1 MTSASM
7 GKFLAGLGLIEAF
20 LAFAL
25 LAGCNNQSSSR
36 IGQPHQLKRSELSDS
51 ERKYGIA
58 PIPDKSVTY
67 QPDVIVVGGGAAA
80 IRAESSNGFEW
91 TIDAKAPHA
100 ADLAVGK
107 VLFMTNRAVGRV
119 LDVHSSGGDLIV
131 VVGPVDITEL
141 VKEAHIHITDMP
153 IDFSE
158 ALPYRSPDFPGQA
171 IASLRHIQ
179 QNAFPVVFMKVA
191 DEATAPSHDVSML
204 VNFKKEPVVGPAG
217 VGMRI
222 SSDGGGLKV
231 SAEAL
236 VHLSKPTLSVV
247 LEIENSKVVGAS
259 VKLTGAAGLTWNFE
273 VGTDLGL
280 SANVNGI
287 IEPDTDFSI
296 PIGGIGPVP
305 LAATVRQRFSVKT
318 ALGVRNS
325 TLSATGDYSFDGGFS
340 VGYVNKNWKIAGP
353 VGFKSNTTLMKSAD
367 GISIAASGLD
377 MAHMMKIIVGV
388 GVHGFAAG
396 PYFSFTSG
404 IGLFKGSDLGM
415 IQCKEAT
422 LVIGLNGGVGY
433 LIPRSITSFINS
445 ILKSLKIDYQINGE
459 GGIAPEKGI
468 NIINETTTL
477 PGCKAR
483 QA

>member
-1 MTSASM
+1 MMQLSYTRRCAYVAAAAASTLLIGCGKHAAAPSAAAHQIKKSDMTVA
-7 GKFLAGLGLIEAF
+7 E
-20 LAFAL
+20 
-25 LAGCNNQSSSR
+25 Q
-36 IGQPHQLKRSELSDS
+36 Q
-51 ERKYGIA
+51 YGIA
-58 PIPDKSVTY
+58 PIPDSTVTY

-100 ADLAVGK
+100 ADLTVGK
-107 VLFMTNRAVGRV
+107 VFFMTNRAVGRV
-119 LDVHSSGGDLIV
+119 LDVHSAGSDLIV

-153 IDFSE
+153 IDLSE

-171 IASLRHIQ
+171 IASLRPVQ
-179 QNAFPVVFMKVA
+179 QNAFPVAFMKVA
-191 DEATAPSHDVSML
+191 DEAPTPSQDVSKL
-204 VNFKKEPVVGPAG
+204 VNFKRDPIVGPEG

-236 VHLSKPTLSVV
+236 VHLSKPTLSTV
-247 LEIENSKVVGAS
+247 LEIELGKVVGAS

-273 VGTDLGL
+273 VGTDVGL

-296 PIGGIGPVP
+296 PIGGIGPLP

-325 TLSATGDYSFDGGFS
+325 TLSATGDYSFNGGFL
-340 VGYVNKNWKIAGP
+340 VGYVNGKWKVAGP
-353 VGFKSNTTLMKSAD
+353 GGFKSNTTLMKSAN

-377 MAHMMKIIVGV
+377 MGHMMKVIVGV

-422 LVIGLNGGVGY
+422 LVIDLNGGVGY
-433 LIPRSITSFINS
+433 LIPRSITNFINS
-445 ILKSLKIDYQINGE
+445 ILKSLKIDYQITGE

-477 PGCKAR
+477 PGCEAGKA
-483 QA
+483 